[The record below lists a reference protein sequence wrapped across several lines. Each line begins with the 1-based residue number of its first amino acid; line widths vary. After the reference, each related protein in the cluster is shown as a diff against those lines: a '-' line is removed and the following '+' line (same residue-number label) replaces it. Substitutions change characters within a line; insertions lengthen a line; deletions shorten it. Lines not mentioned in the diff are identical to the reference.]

1 MKQGYNARLN
11 ESMGM
16 RNRRTM
22 KKAKGKATMKAR
34 RDESKGMEKKMG
46 RRAYA
51 AVRTMDRKRRGGMSC
66 TKGGMSCTK
75 GGKKRT
81 HKRGGMSCTKHGGY
95 KHRGGMS
102 CTKGGKKRTHKR
114 GGMSC
119 TKGGKKRMTF
129 LQRLGF

>member
-22 KKAKGKATMKAR
+22 KKAKGPATMMAR
-34 RDESKGMEKKMG
+34 RSESKGMEKKMG

-66 TKGGMSCTK
+66 TKGGM
-75 GGKKRT
+75 KRT
-81 HKRGGMSCTKHGGY
+81 HKRGGMSCTKHGGMSC
-95 KHRGGMS
+95 KKGGMS
-102 CTKGGKKRTHKR
+102 CKR

-119 TKGGKKRMTF
+119 KRGGMSCKRGGMSCKKGGKKRMTF

>member
-16 RNRRTM
+16 RNRGTM

-34 RDESKGMEKKMG
+34 RSESKGMEKKMG
-46 RRAYA
+46 RRSYS

-66 TKGGMSCTK
+66 KKGGMSCTK

-81 HKRGGMSCTKHGGY
+81 HK
-95 KHRGGMS
+95 
-102 CTKGGKKRTHKR
+102 KK

>member
-34 RDESKGMEKKMG
+34 RSESKGMEKKMG

-66 TKGGMSCTK
+66 TKGG
-75 GGKKRT
+75 KKRA
-81 HKRGGMSCTKHGGY
+81 HK
-95 KHRGGMS
+95 RGGMS
-102 CTKGGKKRTHKR
+102 CTKGGKKRTHKKK

-119 TKGGKKRMTF
+119 NKSGKKRMTF

>member
-34 RDESKGMEKKMG
+34 RSESKGMEKKMG

-51 AVRTMDRKRRGGMSC
+51 AVRTMDRKRRGALRAARSVH
-66 TKGGMSCTK
+66 TSAEV
-75 GGKKRT
+75 
-81 HKRGGMSCTKHGGY
+81 
-95 KHRGGMS
+95 
-102 CTKGGKKRTHKR
+102 
-114 GGMSC
+114 
-119 TKGGKKRMTF
+119 
-129 LQRLGF
+129 

>member
-22 KKAKGKATMKAR
+22 KKSKGQATMMAR
-34 RDESKGMEKKMG
+34 RSESKGMEKKMG

-66 TKGGMSCTK
+66 TKKGGM
-75 GGKKRT
+75 KRT
-81 HKRGGMSCTKHGGY
+81 HKRGGMSCK
-95 KHRGGMS
+95 
-102 CTKGGKKRTHKR
+102 KGGKKRTHKR

-119 TKGGKKRMTF
+119 TKGGMSCNKGGKKRMTF

>member
-22 KKAKGKATMKAR
+22 KKATMNAR
-34 RDESKGMEKKMG
+34 RSESRGMEKKMG

-51 AVRTMDRKRRGGMSC
+51 AVRTMDRKRKRRGGMSC
-66 TKGGMSCTK
+66 
-75 GGKKRT
+75 
-81 HKRGGMSCTKHGGY
+81 KRGGKSC
-95 KHRGGMS
+95 
-102 CTKGGKKRTHKR
+102 KR
-114 GGMSC
+114 
-119 TKGGKKRMTF
+119 GGKKRMTF

>member
-66 TKGGMSCTK
+66 KKGGMSCKKGGMSCTK

-81 HKRGGMSCTKHGGY
+81 HK
-95 KHRGGMS
+95 
-102 CTKGGKKRTHKR
+102 KK